1 MFKKTFTT
9 ALLLAAAG
17 CQQQEPAASPPVAGS
32 EPTPT
37 GEAQPASAPA
47 AAPVAALPPA
57 TPDERAKLFQTCWGL
72 FNAKDWSKFSNCYS
86 ENATAEQVD
95 MGFAAIAGRNDVI
108 EKNAKPFAGAFPD
121 GVGELQLTLVNGNN
135 IASVVLFRGTH
146 SGPLVGPTGTLPPT
160 NKKVG
165 FLVGQSV
172 ELTED
177 GRAAL
182 HERLY
187 YDAGSMLGQLGV
199 NPAPHRKLI
208 EVSAAEKPIVLAT
221 NSDVEKA
228 NLAAAPKGIEAFN
241 KHDLN
246 AILAMWADDG
256 VFSDS
261 AAPADTVGKAAMK
274 KSYTD
279 LFKAFPDVK
288 LEVSKSW
295 AAGDYVVM
303 EGTFSGT
310 NTGDMPS
317 WKLKKTGKKVSQRYL
332 EVAKI
337 QNGKLKNS
345 WIFDNGMAMAMQLG
359 LVPPPG
365 AKTAPAAKDSKA
377 PAGAPAAA
385 PATKDPK
392 AAPAAPAGKESKAAT
407 PATPATPAV
416 PGAKP
421 ATPATPAT
429 PAKDAKAATPAAPA
443 APAPTAAKPATPAA
457 PAAPAAKPATPA
469 APAAPAPA
477 APPAKK

>member
-1 MFKKTFTT
+1 
-9 ALLLAAAG
+9 
-17 CQQQEPAASPPVAGS
+17 V
-32 EPTPT
+32 
-37 GEAQPASAPA
+37 
-47 AAPVAALPPA
+47 
-57 TPDERAKLFQTCWGL
+57 
-72 FNAKDWSKFSNCYS
+72 
-86 ENATAEQVD
+86 
-95 MGFAAIAGRNDVI
+95 
-108 EKNAKPFAGAFPD
+108 
-121 GVGELQLTLVNGNN
+121 
-135 IASVVLFRGTH
+135 
-146 SGPLVGPTGTLPPT
+146 
-160 NKKVG
+160 
-165 FLVGQSV
+165 
-172 ELTED
+172 
-177 GRAAL
+177 
-182 HERLY
+182 
-187 YDAGSMLGQLGV
+187 
-199 NPAPHRKLI
+199 
-208 EVSAAEKPIVLAT
+208 
-221 NSDVEKA
+221 
-228 NLAAAPKGIEAFN
+228 
-241 KHDLN
+241 N

-256 VFSDS
+256 VFSDA

-345 WIFDNGMAMAMQLG
+345 WIFDNGMAMATQLG

-365 AKTAPAAKDSKA
+365 AKTAPVAKDSKA
-377 PAGAPAAA
+377 PAAAPAA
-385 PATKDPK
+385 KDPK
-392 AAPAAPAGKESKAAT
+392 AAPATPAGKESKAAT
-407 PATPATPAV
+407 PATPATPAA

-457 PAAPAAKPATPA
+457 PAAPAAKPAALA
-469 APAAPAPA
+469 APALA